1 MRICMPLE
9 TFKIF
14 TYISRK
20 IGLVVPANF
29 KQQFNPAHALAA
41 KRYAQFEKY
50 T

>member
-1 MRICMPLE
+1 MFIE

-20 IGLVVPANF
+20 IGLAVLANF

-41 KRYAQFEKY
+41 KRYARFKKY